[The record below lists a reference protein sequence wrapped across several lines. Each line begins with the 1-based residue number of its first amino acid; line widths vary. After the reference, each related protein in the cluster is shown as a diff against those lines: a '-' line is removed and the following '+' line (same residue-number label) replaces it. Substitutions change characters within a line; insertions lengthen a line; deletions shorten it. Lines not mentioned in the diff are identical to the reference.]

1 MSIQRKMPQ
10 YREVT
15 QKPDMKRNHSKRKN
29 GLIFFERVKYMKKAI
44 SWFII
49 LVMLI
54 SLVPAGLFSVSAA
67 SPAPTTTWSTE
78 AWDFSQQD
86 AGIIKST
93 AGGEQRLV
101 FGEVASSSYVI
112 EANIKLETPTDVWPL
127 AGFIVGDDLAGSGL
141 RLEIFTGWQGNA
153 DIHWFKITDQNRGL
167 IEEIQFEGRSGL
179 ESETGA
185 KVKVIRDGKKMS
197 FYLNDKLIHTGEYDK
212 LSNPGVPGLVACDS
226 LSTFSDVKLIQGGSE
241 AAPEVTW
248 SSDYWDFSQKDYGI
262 IRKVGGGVENLIFC
276 GDNKMTDYSIE
287 ANIRV
292 DSVTADWPM
301 GGFIVGDD
309 LAGKGIRL
317 AIFTGWQGNADVH
330 WFKIMDQNFGLIEE
344 IQLTG
349 KSGLES
355 ADGAKVKVVRTGQ
368 EMKFYINGQLIHT
381 GVYENLA
388 NAGTCGL
395 MAGDG
400 NVTFSNIKLTQVT
413 ADPAPTTTWSTDGWD
428 FSQQNVGTIKSTA
441 GGDQRLVFGS
451 VSSSNYLIEANIKV
465 NSVTADWPL
474 AGFIVGDDLVGSGLR
489 LEIYTG
495 WQGNAEQHWFK
506 ITDANRVLIEE
517 VVLSGKSG
525 LESANG
531 ANVKVLR
538 AGKKMTLFIND
549 QQIYSKEFDLLANP
563 GVAGL
568 ITCDSL
574 STFSNV
580 KVTQITG
587 DPAPTTTWSTDGWDF
602 SQQNVGIIQSTA
614 GGDQRLVFGEKSMSN
629 YVIEA
634 NIKLHSHTADW
645 PLAGFIVGD
654 DLVGSGL
661 RLEIYTGWQGNADVH
676 WFKITDQ
683 NRGLIEEVQFN
694 GRSGLD
700 SEDGARV
707 KVVRAGKKM
716 SFYLNDQLI
725 YSREFDNLANPG
737 VPGLIT
743 CDSLSTFSDVAVY
756 EIGEPAPEVTWHSD
770 YWDFSQSDYGI
781 IRKDG
786 GGTENL
792 IFRGNDKRMYYSI
805 EANIRMDSVTG
816 NWPMAGFIVGDDLLG
831 KGIRLAIFTGWQG
844 NADNHWFKIM
854 DQNFN
859 LIEEI
864 QLTGKSGLESAE
876 GAKVR
881 IERAGKEMKFYI
893 NGQLIHTGVYENLA
907 NVGACGLMAGEAN
920 VTFSDIV
927 YTEPAEDP
935 LKFDSATSV
944 LNPGWNLFNYYSNGV
959 MMPFQIYIPEGYSA
973 DKNYPALMLLHGLG
987 LNGQNP
993 NAVINSNE
1001 GVPVRRALEEYK
1013 DTILIVPVA
1022 GAGWITLN
1030 DDPNNAV
1037 FPNGSLDYANGITES
1052 AWLQAADALYA
1063 ELTENLGIDENRLY
1077 LSGYSRGGQATLY
1090 MLNKYPERFAGAIVM
1105 VATGDV
1111 NAAATLAKTPVW
1123 IFANTNDNAMVYDE
1137 VVKLVEAVKAAG
1149 GEIKLTTGDTVHDA
1163 GPWTTAEA
1171 TLIEWLYSQTT
1182 EETSNPSTADA
1193 TNVYA
1198 LAVMMVASLAAVCCL
1213 MIAGKRRMITK

>member
-1 MSIQRKMPQ
+1 MQEMFRSG
-10 YREVT
+10 EVT
-15 QKPDMKRNHSKRKN
+15 QKINRQIRPSQAQKLSD
-29 GLIFFERVKYMKKAI
+29 FFERVKQMKKAI
-44 SWFII
+44 SWLII
-49 LVMLI
+49 LVMLV
-54 SLVPAGLFSVSAA
+54 SLIPAGLTFVSAA
-67 SPAPTTTWSTE
+67 EPAPTTTWSTE

-141 RLEIFTGWQGNA
+141 RLEIYTGWQGNA
-153 DIHWFKITDQNRGL
+153 DVHWFKITDQNRGL
-167 IEEIQFEGRSGL
+167 IQEIQFEGRSGL

-241 AAPEVTW
+241 PAPTTTW
-248 SSDYWDFSQKDYGI
+248 STDGWDFAQQNYGVI
-262 IRKVGGGVENLIFC
+262 KSTQGGDQRLVFGEVASSN
-276 GDNKMTDYSIE
+276 YVIE
-287 ANIRV
+287 ANIKV
-292 DSVTADWPM
+292 DSVTADWPLA
-301 GGFIVGDD
+301 GFIVGDD
-309 LAGKGIRL
+309 LAGSGLRL
-317 AIFTGWQGNADVH
+317 EIYTGWQGNADQH
-330 WFKIMDQNFGLIEE
+330 WFKITDANRVLIEE
-344 IQLTG
+344 VMLSG

-355 ADGAKVKVVRTGQ
+355 ADGAKVKVIRAGKKMTL
-368 EMKFYINGQLIHT
+368 FINDQQIYSKEFDL
-381 GVYENLA
+381 LA
-388 NAGTCGL
+388 NPGVAGLTTCDSL
-395 MAGDG
+395 A
-400 NVTFSNIKLTQVT
+400 TFTKVQLTQVT
-413 ADPAPTTTWSTDGWD
+413 AEPAPTTTWSTDGWD
-428 FSQQNVGTIKSTA
+428 FSQQNVGIIQSTV

-495 WQGNAEQHWFK
+495 WQGNADQHWFK

-517 VVLSGKSG
+517 VMLSGKSG

-538 AGKKMTLFIND
+538 TGKKMTLFIND

-568 ITCDSL
+568 TTCDSL
-574 STFSNV
+574 ATFSEV
-580 KVTQITG
+580 KLTQITG

-614 GGDQRLVFGEKSMSN
+614 GGDQRLVFGEKSMNN

-683 NRGLIEEVQFN
+683 NRVLIEEVQFN
-694 GRSGLD
+694 GKSGLE
-700 SEDGARV
+700 SENGAHV
-707 KVVRAGKKM
+707 KVVRSGKKM
-716 SFYLNDQLI
+716 SFYLNDQMI
-725 YSREFDNLANPG
+725 YSKEFDNLANPG

-844 NADNHWFKIM
+844 DAENHWFKIM

-907 NVGACGLMAGEAN
+907 NTGACGLMAGEAN

-935 LKFDSATSV
+935 LKFDSATSA

-959 MMPFQIYIPEGYSA
+959 VMPFQIYIPEDYSA

-1111 NAAATLAKTPVW
+1111 NAAANLAKTPIW
-1123 IFANTNDNAMVYDE
+1123 IFANTNDDAMVYDE
-1137 VVKLVEAVKAAG
+1137 VVKLVDAVKAAG

-1182 EETSNPSTADA
+1182 VELPNPGTSDA
-1193 TNVYA
+1193 TDVYA
-1198 LAVMMVASLAAVCCL
+1198 LTMLMVIALVGFCL
-1213 MIAGKRRMITK
+1213 LLAGKRRALKN